1 LSLFLLIHEIGFISC
16 QDAGSL
22 ENEEL
27 ITDDDIPGYQ
37 VAGLSASD
45 KDGSAPAL
53 SCALISGA
61 ILQIGIFL
69 VSATPEPTV
78 RMNGFTLRSGELD
91 VKTDKVGRCLAG
103 YDGMAL
109 VPEKLV
115 LELSE
120 RY

>member
-53 SCALISGA
+53 SLCSNFWSYSPNRDISGFYYPRTMLR
-61 ILQIGIFL
+61 I
-69 VSATPEPTV
+69 
-78 RMNGFTLRSGELD
+78 NGFALRSGEID
-91 VKTDKVGRCLAG
+91 VKTDMVERRLAG
-103 YDGMAL
+103 YEGMAL